1 MMAIKLFLCCIG
13 VVLLFACSNNKKQ
26 PDQLSVPEK
35 VAMSDEAGIT
45 LTEGMLFSHTDTICG
60 MDIGN
65 EPEDTLTYHG
75 KLFGFC
81 SSGCKDDFI
90 TEHKDK

>member
-1 MMAIKLFLCCIG
+1 MAIKLFLYCNAL
-13 VVLLFACSNNKKQ
+13 VLLIACSNNKKN
-26 PDQLSVPEK
+26 PEQLSVPQK
-35 VAMSDEAGIT
+35 VMMSNEASIV
-45 LTEGMLFSHTDTICG
+45 LSEGMLFSHTDTVCG

-65 EPEDTLTYHG
+65 EPGDTLTYKG

-90 TEHKDK
+90 IEHKDK

>member
-1 MMAIKLFLCCIG
+1 MANKLFLCCIV

-35 VAMSDEAGIT
+35 VTMSNDASII
-45 LTEGMLFSHTDTICG
+45 LTEGILYTHTDTVCG

-65 EPEDTLTYHG
+65 EPQDTLTYHG
-75 KLFGFC
+75 NLFGFC
-81 SSGCKDDFI
+81 SSGCKDEFI
-90 TEHKDK
+90 AEHKNK